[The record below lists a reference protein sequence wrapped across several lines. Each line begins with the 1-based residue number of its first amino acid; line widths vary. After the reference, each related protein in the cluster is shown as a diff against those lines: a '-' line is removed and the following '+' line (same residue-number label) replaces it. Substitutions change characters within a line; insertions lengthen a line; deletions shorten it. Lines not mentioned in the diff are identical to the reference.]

1 MTKNDLI
8 DKTLDIILYYT
19 APLAEKDML
28 DKLPSIEE
36 LNEDISFSKEHREKM
51 NILFN
56 KQYRKEKIFKIM
68 QCTKRAAVW
77 LFIISVLV
85 GTISYY
91 SVEAFRLNILNL
103 GLQFKE
109 GYANIFIKD
118 RTTDSDNTN
127 NNDSI
132 KIGNIEFGYIPDGFE
147 LETYVNNE
155 DIEFKHTNNPSFY
168 ISLQIMISES
178 EITADTEDGY
188 TTKIKINGNDA
199 FLFKKGNEG
208 TNLVWSSDNVIFSLS
223 GNIADSE
230 IIKIAENLKKH

>member
-36 LNEDISFSKEHREKM
+36 LNEDISFSKEHRKKI

-68 QCTKRAAVW
+68 QCTKRAAVC
-77 LFIISVLV
+77 LFIISILV

-91 SVEAFRLNILNL
+91 SVEAFRLKVVNL
-103 GLQFKE
+103 RLQFKE

-118 RTTDSDNTN
+118 GTTDFDSADK
-127 NNDSI
+127 NDSF

-155 DIEFKHTNNPSFY
+155 FVEFKNIDNPSSY
-168 ISLQIMISES
+168 ISLQIMLSES
-178 EITADTEDGY
+178 EITTDIEGEY
-188 TTKIKINGNDA
+188 ITKIKINEDDA
-199 FLFKKGNEG
+199 F
-208 TNLVWSSDNVIFSLS
+208 
-223 GNIADSE
+223 
-230 IIKIAENLKKH
+230 

>member
-1 MTKNDLI
+1 MA
-8 DKTLDIILYYT
+8 TLFY
-19 APLAEKDML
+19 
-28 DKLPSIEE
+28 
-36 LNEDISFSKEHREKM
+36 
-51 NILFN
+51 

-68 QCTKRAAVW
+68 QSTKRAAVC

-91 SVEAFRLNILNL
+91 SVEAFRLKVMNL
-103 GLQFKE
+103 RLQFKE

-118 RTTDSDNTN
+118 GTTDFDSAD
-127 NNDSI
+127 NNDSF
-132 KIGNIEFGYIPDGFE
+132 KIGNMEFSYMPDGFK
-147 LETYVNNE
+147 LETYVDNE
-155 DIEFKHTNNPSFY
+155 YIEFKHTNNPSFY

-223 GNIADSE
+223 GNIVDSE